1 MRYMLLLCETDEMER
16 ELEAQGPEGRQQ
28 SLDRVVDWMERHRD
42 KIVHRGAR
50 LAPPQTATTLRRKDD
65 GELVVTDGPFVETVE
80 FLGGYVEV
88 DVADLDEA
96 IRMVHDWP
104 GCPTVEIRPI
114 ALQV

>member
-1 MRYMLLLCETDEMER
+1 MRYMLLLCETEEFER
-16 ELEAQGPEGRQQ
+16 ELEAASPEERQR
-28 SLDRVVDWMERHRD
+28 SLGMIVGWMDRHKDR
-42 KIVHRGAR
+42 IVHRGAR
-50 LAPPQTATTLRRKDD
+50 LGHPQTATTLRRKDD
-65 GELVVTDGPFVETVE
+65 GEFVVTDGPFAETVE

-96 IRMVHDWP
+96 IRMVQDWP